1 MKNGLFPLVQAT
13 RFHHWQKATKGVKQF
28 SLFFVFLR
36 ESFVFGGRG
45 RSDAHTTFL
54 GMAINKTMRRRRHL
68 ENKSK
73 MDDRVWFVFPR
84 SQSLGNRQ
92 QGQKR
97 QMPCTCCRHLS
108 LVETRNKKNQT
119 ELPPLEKMQRRRGP
133 FASRFFIFFLLA
145 PFWSHR

>member
-1 MKNGLFPLVQAT
+1 
-13 RFHHWQKATKGVKQF
+13 VKQF

>member
-1 MKNGLFPLVQAT
+1 MVSFHLFKRPVST
-13 RFHHWQKATKGVKQF
+13 TDKKGTKGVKQF
-28 SLFFVFLR
+28 SFFFFFCFVFLR

-92 QGQKR
+92 QGQSGR
-97 QMPCTCCRHLS
+97 CPAPVVVTS
-108 LVETRNKKNQT
+108 L
-119 ELPPLEKMQRRRGP
+119 
-133 FASRFFIFFLLA
+133 
-145 PFWSHR
+145 